1 MLNGQSG
8 RATLDE
14 FRGKTGVSSFLD
26 GINDSAKTERIVSED
41 FLKRVTLFVEFE
53 RDELEHL
60 AGLLHVSRF
69 GPGDVILQEGN
80 ANRALHIVRRGRI
93 RVSRD
98 VQDREVSLCDLGEG
112 QTFGELSIIEDGVA
126 SASLKAVTETE
137 VLSISMADLA
147 EFLRQKPAAAAKFWR
162 EIALDLR
169 RRLLQT
175 NDVVRSY
182 FEVNRA
188 LIENPTFREAY
199 AMCNR

>member
-1 MLNGQSG
+1 M
-8 RATLDE
+8 AED
-14 FRGKTGVSSFLD
+14 
-26 GINDSAKTERIVSED
+26 D

-53 RDELEHL
+53 PDELEHL
-60 AGLLHVSRF
+60 RRLLHVSRF

-80 ANRALHIVRRGRI
+80 ANRALHIVRSGRI
-93 RVSRD
+93 RVSRE
-98 VQDREVSLCDLGEG
+98 VHEREVSLCDLGEG
-112 QTFGELSIIEDGVA
+112 QTFGELSIIEDGDA

-137 VLSISMADLA
+137 VLSISMTDLA
-147 EFLRQKPAAAAKFWR
+147 DFLRQKPAAAAKFWR

>member
-1 MLNGQSG
+1 VF
-8 RATLDE
+8 D
-14 FRGKTGVSSFLD
+14 D
-26 GINDSAKTERIVSED
+26 D
-41 FLKRVTLFVEFE
+41 FLKTVTLFVEFDD
-53 RDELEHL
+53 DELLHL
-60 AGLLHVSRF
+60 KGVMHATRF
-69 GPGDVILQEGN
+69 APGDVILSEGN
-80 ANRALHIVRRGRI
+80 ANRALHIVRNGRI
-93 RVSRD
+93 RVSRHVHDRD
-98 VQDREVSLCDLGEG
+98 VTLCDLMTG

-126 SASLKAVTETE
+126 SASLQAVTETE
-137 VLSISMADLA
+137 VLSISMTDLA
-147 EFLRQKPAAAAKFWR
+147 EFLRNKPAAAAKFWR

>member
-1 MLNGQSG
+1 V
-8 RATLDE
+8 AD
-14 FRGKTGVSSFLD
+14 D
-26 GINDSAKTERIVSED
+26 D
-41 FLKRVTLFVEFE
+41 FLKSVTLFVEFE
-53 RDELEHL
+53 PDELDHL
-60 AGLLHVSRF
+60 RRSLHASHF
-69 GPGDVILQEGN
+69 APGDVILQEGN
-80 ANRALHIVRRGRI
+80 ANRALHIVRSGRI
-93 RVSRD
+93 RVTRQ
-98 VQDREVSLCDLGEG
+98 VQDREVPLCDLVAG

-137 VLSISMADLA
+137 VLSVSMNDLA
-147 EFLRQKPAAAAKFWR
+147 EFLRLKPAAAAKFWR
-162 EIALDLR
+162 EIAIDLR

>member
-1 MLNGQSG
+1 VEEQ
-8 RATLDE
+8 R
-14 FRGKTGVSSFLD
+14 FL
-26 GINDSAKTERIVSED
+26 ST
-41 FLKRVTLFVEFE
+41 VTLFVEFDS
-53 RDELEHL
+53 DELDHL
-60 AGLLHVSRF
+60 HKSLHASRF
-69 GPGDVILQEGN
+69 APGDVILEEGN
-80 ANRALHIVRRGRI
+80 ANRALHIVKNGRI
-93 RVSRD
+93 RVSRS
-98 VQDREVSLCDLGEG
+98 VQEREVTLCDLVTG

-126 SASLKAVTETE
+126 SASLRAVTDTE
-137 VLSISMADLA
+137 VLSISMTDLA
-147 EFLRQKPAAAAKFWR
+147 KFLKERPNAAAKFWR

>member
-1 MLNGQSG
+1 MGN
-8 RATLDE
+8 
-14 FRGKTGVSSFLD
+14 
-26 GINDSAKTERIVSED
+26 ED
-41 FLKRVTLFVEFE
+41 FLKKVTLFVEFDS
-53 RDELEHL
+53 DELNHL
-60 AGLLHVSRF
+60 RALLHQTRF
-69 GPGDVILQEGN
+69 APGDVILEEGN
-80 ANRALHIVRRGRI
+80 ANRALHIVRSGRI
-93 RVSRD
+93 RVSRK
-98 VQDREVSLCDLGEG
+98 VQEREVSLCDLETG

-137 VLSISMADLA
+137 VLSVSMNDLA
-147 EFLRQKPAAAAKFWR
+147 EFLRDRPTAAAKFWR
-162 EIALDLR
+162 EIAIDLR

>member
-1 MLNGQSG
+1 V
-8 RATLDE
+8 AD
-14 FRGKTGVSSFLD
+14 D
-26 GINDSAKTERIVSED
+26 D
-41 FLKRVTLFVEFE
+41 FLKSVTLFVEFE
-53 RDELEHL
+53 PDELDHL
-60 AGLLHVSRF
+60 RRCLHASHF

-80 ANRALHIVRRGRI
+80 ANRALHIVRAGRI
-93 RVSRD
+93 RVTRQ
-98 VQDREVSLCDLGEG
+98 VQDREVPLCDLVAG

-137 VLSISMADLA
+137 VLSVSMNDLA
-147 EFLRQKPAAAAKFWR
+147 EFLRHKPAAAAKFWR
-162 EIALDLR
+162 EIAVDLR